1 MKTKK
6 ERLEI
11 VNKVIK
17 KIASLD
23 RQFFL
28 NKKDGQV
35 AEMLLKNGRVYF
47 RDDYTK
53 AEIYAYHYRYFTK
66 FSHGGT
72 MQALILD
79 FSEFIRTGVSK
90 NGKNGYCG
98 LYCTY
103 WGYSD
108 EGMKAI
114 QDYAIELGYLV
125 GTRDVRNKA

>member
-1 MKTKK
+1 MKTKR

-28 NKKDGQV
+28 NKKDGYV

-53 AEIYAYHYRYFTK
+53 AEIYAYVVEAY
-66 FSHGGT
+66 
-72 MQALILD
+72 
-79 FSEFIRTGVSK
+79 E
-90 NGKNGYCG
+90 
-98 LYCTY
+98 
-103 WGYSD
+103 
-108 EGMKAI
+108 
-114 QDYAIELGYLV
+114 
-125 GTRDVRNKA
+125 